1 MGNQKLFQL
10 EARVAELREEAVP
23 TTQLIDALNALAYAL
38 GTVNL
43 QQALATA
50 KEAHVLAGSLQYAE
64 GETNSL
70 ICLAWLH
77 LQRGDF
83 DAAVLQARHAQHLAK
98 GLGRYGLEA
107 DAGYVIAS
115 AHQQAGNND
124 KAAQLWLELLGMARQ
139 QHDRARE
146 ADYLSTLAILYQ
158 EQDEFAL
165 TLDYKLRAYEI
176 YLEINDPNHV
186 AAMNNIAFALT
197 RLGRHDEALQWAN
210 KALAQCNPDQLVWR
224 AMFLH
229 TIGLIHLNQH
239 NLAQARQC
247 FDESLQISLSPAGRR
262 QTAVHVYMDRA
273 KLELVNNNRRG
284 AIDELYHA
292 LDLATKIQS
301 PALQAEAHHT
311 LYRLYSLNH
320 AHVLAMDH
328 HEQYLAIRH
337 QMGCRRIEQQVQL
350 IRAEAEVHQ
359 RQAAWTWGKPDS
371 QRAG

>member
-1 MGNQKLFQL
+1 MGNQKLTLL
-10 EARVAELREEAVP
+10 EARVAELRDEAVP
-23 TTQLIDALNALAYAL
+23 TTQLIDALNALANAQA
-38 GTVNL
+38 TVNL
-43 QQALATA
+43 QYALATA
-50 KEAHVLAGSLQYAE
+50 KEAHTLAVSLQYAE

-70 ICLAWLH
+70 IRLAWLH

-83 DAAVLQARHAQHLAK
+83 DAAVLQARHAQHLSK
-98 GLGRYGLEA
+98 QLGRYTLEA

-158 EQDEFAL
+158 EQGEFAL

-176 YLEINDPNHV
+176 YLEINDPNQA

-197 RLGRHDEALQWAN
+197 KLGRHDEAQHWAH
-210 KALAQCNPDQLVWR
+210 KALMHCDPAQLVWR
-224 AMFLH
+224 AMILH
-229 TIGLIHLNQH
+229 TLGLIHLNQH
-239 NLAQARQC
+239 DLAQARER
-247 FDESLQISLSPAGRR
+247 FDESLEISLSSAGRK
-262 QTAVHVYMDRA
+262 QTAIDVYLDRA
-273 KLELVNNNRRG
+273 KLELVNDNRRG
-284 AIDELYHA
+284 AMDELYHA
-292 LDLATKIQS
+292 LDLASKIQS
-301 PALQAEAHHT
+301 APMQAEAHHA

-337 QMGCRRIEQQVQL
+337 QLGCRRIEQQVQL
-350 IRAEAEVHQ
+350 IRAEAEAHQ
-359 RQAAWTWGKPDS
+359 QQAKWS
-371 QRAG
+371 